1 MKYAVIFIVFN
12 FANFCFCLHYF
23 LQLAFDVIVAVF
35 QLLSHVWLFETSW
48 SAAGQ
53 TPGSSIIS

>member
-35 QLLSHVWLFETSW
+35 QLLSHV
-48 SAAGQ
+48 
-53 TPGSSIIS
+53 